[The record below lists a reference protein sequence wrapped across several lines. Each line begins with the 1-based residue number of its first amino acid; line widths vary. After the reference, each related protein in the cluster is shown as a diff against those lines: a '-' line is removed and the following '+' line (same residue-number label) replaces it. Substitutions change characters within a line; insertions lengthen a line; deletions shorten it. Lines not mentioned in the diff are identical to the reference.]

1 MDVIL
6 LDFAKAFDKAPF
18 QRLLLKSSFYG
29 IRDNTLQWISS
40 FLHGR
45 TQQVLVE
52 GCTSEKLDVLSGVP
66 QGTVLGPLLFLI
78 YINNLPTVCKSSKAN
93 LFADDTLL
101 YRHIANDGDST
112 KLQEDLT
119 ALEDWESK
127 WQMSFHPEK
136 CTVLRI
142 TTNKRYRRETNYFL
156 HGQRLQVSDS
166 AKYLGVTFSD
176 DLQWEKHTQAT
187 AAKASRTLG
196 FLRRN
201 LKDCSKQVKST
212 TYKSMVRPTMEYASS
227 SWDPYKTEDADYLD
241 KVQRRDAR
249 YAFNNYTERT
259 QGCVS
264 AMVNSLGW
272 ETLQDRRKLQ
282 RLTML
287 FKIKH
292 NLVEIPE
299 AESIVWSN
307 DSRTRGLQRLFV
319 PYTSVTVY
327 KMSFFPRTIQD
338 WNKLPSSITDM
349 QDIEAFKTA
358 LHARIAV
365 QPPSTA

>member
-1 MDVIL
+1 
-6 LDFAKAFDKAPF
+6 
-18 QRLLLKSSFYG
+18 
-29 IRDNTLQWISS
+29 
-40 FLHGR
+40 
-45 TQQVLVE
+45 
-52 GCTSEKLDVLSGVP
+52 
-66 QGTVLGPLLFLI
+66 
-78 YINNLPTVCKSSKAN
+78 
-93 LFADDTLL
+93 
-101 YRHIANDGDST
+101 
-112 KLQEDLT
+112 
-119 ALEDWESK
+119 
-127 WQMSFHPEK
+127 MSFHPKK

-201 LKDCSKQVKST
+201 LKDCSKQVRST

-241 KVQRRDAR
+241 KVQRRAAC
-249 YAFNNYTERT
+249 YACNNYTEGT
-259 QGCVS
+259 QGCVT

-272 ETLQDRRKLQ
+272 ETLQDRRKMQ

-292 NLVEIPE
+292 NLVEILE
-299 AESIVWSN
+299 AESIVWSK
-307 DSRTRGLQRLFV
+307 DSRTRGSQRLFV
-319 PYTSVTVY
+319 PYTSVTMY

-358 LHARIAV
+358 LHDRIAV